1 MDVSELPDQYPSGS
15 VSLQLPPPIHS
26 LTTNNLLNGTPY
38 EVWRSIE
45 SLQQSHPNLSAMLQ
59 ESPRYSLLCRAVKA
73 LLSAWDY
80 MLGTLQNG
88 GGGFLDVIDL
98 IDQVDEPRRERL
110 LSIVLTKTSREW
122 SPYYITHIG
131 IYVGRFGAENRDK
144 LVSAVLA
151 IEDDGGRA
159 RAIARLAHGL
169 SHLTLAQRT
178 AMMDAALAFEDE
190 YAKGGAIAGFGHGLE
205 CLDPVECDSIIA
217 AVAAMDDAGA
227 ELAIAGLV
235 AGFEHL
241 SPEQRSVLFSHTMH
255 LADLSRAR
263 VLLVLGGK
271 WEYLTPAQ
279 RDMLLQAPGD
289 VADDM
294 DISSIIVGIVRNMRD
309 LSEPQRAELF
319 DKGAAIEG
327 GWHQAR
333 IMQALGSQL
342 EHLSV
347 TQRTRLVNIAL
358 ENLPWMRGQIIAGI
372 APGFLELDQSQR
384 DAIVDAALRLDDTVA
399 QLAAITGLATA
410 LCHLSAR
417 QQSSIVDAASS
428 LLDQSSGPPT
438 LGMLCRNARHL
449 DPTLRTRLFSSVLY
463 ITDVGR
469 KSKALADMGPFYPY
483 LGPEQQS
490 TLVDMA
496 LHMLMSGMSDG
507 SAYLLPG
514 PLYFLLDATGC
525 IHLDSIN
532 GSELLTRSPVIR
544 PNRSISAAGAFTIDL
559 DLTDTDTDA
568 SPDDQVSFG
577 QVSWTPGDD
586 HHVIHEA
593 SIGGAFGH
601 ATIAYVVMN
610 KAAQAEISFGERR
623 LFNKADNAYIKLQ
636 PGQKFPLDRS
646 TMVVPMDDNLVFD
659 VNVWDHDADWSP
671 NDQVATGRVVLAPQA
686 ETSTKQVVS
695 GEFGQIQ
702 IRVTWS

>member
-1 MDVSELPDQYPSGS
+1 MDVSELPGQYPSGS
-15 VSLQLPPPIHS
+15 VSLQLPRSIHS
-26 LTTNNLLNGTPY
+26 LATDNMLDGTPY

-45 SLQQSHPNLSAMLQ
+45 SLQQSHPNLGAMLQ

-88 GGGFLDVIDL
+88 GGGCLDVIDL

-110 LSIVLTKTSREW
+110 LSIVLTKTSRGW
-122 SPYYITHIG
+122 FPYYITHIG
-131 IYVGRFGAENRDK
+131 IYVGRFGAEYRDK

-151 IEDDGGRA
+151 LEDDGGRA

-169 SHLTLAQRT
+169 SHLTRAQRT

-217 AVAAMDDAGA
+217 AVAAMDDDGA

-235 AGFEHL
+235 VGFEHL
-241 SPEQRSVLFSHTMH
+241 SPEQRSVLFSHTMD
-255 LADLSRAR
+255 LADLCRAR

-279 RDMLLQAPGD
+279 RDMLLQAPGN

-309 LSEPQRAELF
+309 LGELQKAELF
-319 DKGAAIEG
+319 DKGAAIGG

-372 APGFLELDQSQR
+372 APGFSVLDQSQR
-384 DAIVDAALRLDDTVA
+384 DAIVDVALRLDDTVA

-410 LCHLSAR
+410 LCHLGAN
-417 QQSSIVDAASS
+417 QQSSIVDAALS
-428 LLDQSSGPPT
+428 LLDQPSGPPT

-449 DPTLRTRLFSSVLY
+449 GPTLRTRLFSSVLD

-469 KSKALADMGPFYPY
+469 KAKALADMGPFYPY

-490 TLVDMA
+490 TLVDTA
-496 LHMLMSGMSDG
+496 LHMLMSGMSDD
-507 SAYLLPG
+507 SAYLLAG

-532 GSELLTRSPVIR
+532 GSELLTRSPVI
-544 PNRSISAAGAFTIDL
+544 
-559 DLTDTDTDA
+559 
-568 SPDDQVSFG
+568 
-577 QVSWTPGDD
+577 SW
-586 HHVIHEA
+586 
-593 SIGGAFGH
+593 
-601 ATIAYVVMN
+601 
-610 KAAQAEISFGERR
+610 
-623 LFNKADNAYIKLQ
+623 
-636 PGQKFPLDRS
+636 
-646 TMVVPMDDNLVFD
+646 
-659 VNVWDHDADWSP
+659 
-671 NDQVATGRVVLAPQA
+671 
-686 ETSTKQVVS
+686 
-695 GEFGQIQ
+695 
-702 IRVTWS
+702 